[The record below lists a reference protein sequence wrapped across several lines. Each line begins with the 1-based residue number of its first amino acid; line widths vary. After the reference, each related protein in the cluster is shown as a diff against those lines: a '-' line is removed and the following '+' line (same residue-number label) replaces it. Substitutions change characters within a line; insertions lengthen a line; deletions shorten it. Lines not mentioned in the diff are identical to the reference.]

1 MKMSTEK
8 KPRAM
13 LQVAPSLNALKAFE
27 AAGRLNSFAAAAAE
41 LGVTPGA
48 ISRQINALEETLN
61 MRLFVRGYREVRLTP
76 EAAKYRDQLTDA
88 FRRIGAATNEIVQAG
103 RKRPVCVL
111 CPMNVGMRWL
121 LPRLARFDIAHPSV
135 PVTITTFQGVGH
147 AGAYADDVDVVLRL
161 HSSAEA
167 TRDSIFLF
175 ANELVLVASPR
186 LLKAGP
192 PLVRPEDLAHH
203 TVLLSAARPKL
214 WQNYLSLL
222 GMSGIEPAETI
233 VLENSAMTTSAAIEG
248 IGVTLCDRIVLAD
261 EIAAKRLV
269 QPLPHILKNQGG
281 FYLTIPHPFPAAA
294 HQRRFVEWLVEEA
307 SAVRKQF
314 DIDEAALVET

>member
-1 MKMSTEK
+1 MSH
-8 KPRAM
+8 
-13 LQVAPSLNALKAFE
+13 LAPSLNALRAFE
-27 AAGRLNSFAAAAAE
+27 AAGRLGSFAAAAAE

-48 ISRQINALEETLN
+48 VSRQINALEEALN

-76 EAAKYRDQLTDA
+76 EATRYRDQLTEA
-88 FRRIGAATNEIVQAG
+88 FRRIGSATAEIAHAG

-121 LPRLARFDIAHPSV
+121 LPRLARFDLAHPSI

-147 AGAYADDVDVVLRL
+147 GGAYPDDVDIVIRL
-161 HSSAEA
+161 HSSSEA
-167 TRDSIFLF
+167 SRDSIYLF

-186 LLKAGP
+186 LLQTGP
-192 PLVRPEDLAHH
+192 PLAKPADLARH
-203 TVLLSAARPKL
+203 TVLVSSARPQL
-214 WQNYLSLL
+214 WQNYLSLI
-222 GMSGIEPAETI
+222 GMAGLEPAEKI

-269 QPLPHILKNQGG
+269 QPLPQILRNQGG
-281 FYLTIPHPFPAAA
+281 FYLTLPHPVPASAP
-294 HQRRFVEWLVEEA
+294 QRRFVNWIVEEA
-307 SAVRKQF
+307 RAVRSEFVDQSVPA
-314 DIDEAALVET
+314 EV